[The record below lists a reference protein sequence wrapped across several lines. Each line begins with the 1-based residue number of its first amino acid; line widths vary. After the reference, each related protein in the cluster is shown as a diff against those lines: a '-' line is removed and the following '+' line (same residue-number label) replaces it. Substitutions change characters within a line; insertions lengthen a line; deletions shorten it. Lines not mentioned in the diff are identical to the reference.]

1 LIDFNPKNT
10 ANNAN
15 TALDSKQLSGSQTN
29 ASTNMAASNAAAKTD
44 HNLSNLL
51 TILKQLP
58 EGKTLEAQVKSSQ
71 ILSNTEKS
79 LLQQVNPSLF
89 NKLNQQLS
97 KEAQLKTATST
108 TVTTPNTTNNPQ
120 ASLKPSIQN
129 TTLFLAKLAVSQTK
143 GQTQVITTVTP
154 QALKINES
162 VLIGQRNQQLLIDRS
177 PSQQIQQAASETIKQ
192 ILPKQQS
199 IQALQQF
206 TQQITQL
213 PKPIQTLVLTK
224 TSANAIQQLNQ
235 FTYTDKQ
242 LQNGAAV
249 KQSIANS
256 GVQLEA
262 KINQQQNI
270 QNDLR
275 TLLSAITTQLNKS
288 ALPSNLSSTQNP
300 LSTHAQVSSSPT
312 TTSQG
317 IPLQTVTKEGT
328 PKEIEKMIVNIINS
342 LPASNTPTL
351 SPLHTLPP
359 SLNQQTATA
368 VLMRLLGVSIPL
380 ENKTLAALPKVIEQH
395 LRQLIE
401 KTQARIQLN
410 QFKSLGLDKG
420 ISEAKATLLQ
430 QFHTELPLRFN
441 EQVLPLQITI
451 QEQEQKEKHD
461 SHGEQDNAKNEEK
474 PSNTKQWQIF
484 MSFDLPTKEPTITEA
499 LHTRVNIVDSSVAA
513 TLWTESAS
521 LCHLA
526 TQKITFLRDKLLA
539 NGLEV
544 EELICLEGR
553 PPQQDFALGYNLVD
567 IKT

>member
-1 LIDFNPKNT
+1 MIDFNPKNT

-29 ASTNMAASNAAAKTD
+29 TPANTTASNAAAKANN
-44 HNLSNLL
+44 NLSKLL

-97 KEAQLKTATST
+97 KEAQLKTASST
-108 TVTTPNTTNNPQ
+108 TVTTPTTTNNPQ

-206 TQQITQL
+206 IQQITQL
-213 PKPIQTLVLTK
+213 PKPIQTLLLTK

-288 ALPSNLSSTQNP
+288 TLPSNLTSTQNH
-300 LSTHAQVSSSPT
+300 LSTHAQVFSSPT

-317 IPLQTVTKEGT
+317 IP
-328 PKEIEKMIVNIINS
+328 KEIEKMIVSIINS
-342 LPASNTPTL
+342 LPASNTPAL
-351 SPLHTLPP
+351 SPQHTLPP

-368 VLMRLLGVSIPL
+368 ALMRLLGVSIPL
-380 ENKTLAALPKVIEQH
+380 ENKTLAALPKIIEQH

-410 QFKSLGLDKG
+410 QFKSLSLDKG
-420 ISEAKATLLQ
+420 ISEAKATFLQ

-441 EQVLPLQITI
+441 EQVLPVQITI
-451 QEQEQKEKHD
+451 QEQEHKEKQD
-461 SHGEQDNAKNEEK
+461 SHDEQDNAKNEEK

-484 MSFDLPTKEPTITEA
+484 MSFDLPTKDPTITEA

-553 PPQQDFALGYNLVD
+553 PPQQDVSLGYNLVD